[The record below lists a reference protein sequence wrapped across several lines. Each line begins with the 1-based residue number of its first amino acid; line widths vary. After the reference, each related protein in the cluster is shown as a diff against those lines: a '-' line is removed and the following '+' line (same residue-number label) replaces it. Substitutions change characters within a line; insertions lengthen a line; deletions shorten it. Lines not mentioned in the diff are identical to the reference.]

1 MRMPHFS
8 DTEKV
13 WVLDGG
19 CVFDTIYIPYKNF
32 SYLDKIAQVS
42 RWFRMALT
50 KIITWVFKNSL
61 TLTYPPNINTPI
73 WYLASLTIWSY
84 IVLYLFI
91 EM

>member
-32 SYLDKIAQVS
+32 SYLDKIAPSVKMVQNG
-42 RWFRMALT
+42 
-50 KIITWVFKNSL
+50 IDKNNNL
-61 TLTYPPNINTPI
+61 GI
-73 WYLASLTIWSY
+73 
-84 IVLYLFI
+84 
-91 EM
+91 